1 MTDYKRGISSL
12 NPMELTEEEAKT
24 IDDSLANGTAKPK
37 IDIKSLPVDG
47 ITEELMKTQL
57 VQ

>member
-1 MTDYKRGISSL
+1 MTEYKRGITSL
-12 NPMELTEEEAKT
+12 NPVELTEEEAKT

-37 IDIKSLPVDG
+37 IEIKALPDV
-47 ITEELMKTQL
+47 ITEELMKAQL